1 MNDTPND
8 LGTEAD
14 RLLALRTKRIEL
26 SKEVDALKAQ
36 ETELQN
42 KIIEDLMGISLTSAS
57 GKSATVSLRSQTVP
71 TVVDW
76 SKLENFIAET
86 GYFHLFQRRVSGPAY
101 IELLE
106 KDGSV
111 PGVEPTTLT
120 KLSLARSTK

>member
-57 GKSATVSLRSQTVP
+57 GKSQTVP

-76 SKLENFIAET
+76 SKLEDFIAET